1 MNERYGETQSKRERE
16 KKETQIEWEINTYVK
31 NGLLKIFEYRTVVPD
46 LA

>member
-1 MNERYGETQSKRERE
+1 MKGMERPRARERE
-16 KKETQIEWEINTYVK
+16 KIETQIEWEINTYVK

>member
-31 NGLLKIFEYRTVVPD
+31 NGLLKIFEYRTVVPG